1 MVMGRFAA
9 GMARGLLAAA
19 LLFPPGVSSA
29 AQSTQYT
36 YDALGRVLSAID
48 GSGRKVVYS
57 YDSAGN
63 RTRVSNG
70 AEFQE
75 IVPTA
80 WSASSNAGTTGLV
93 TANAMKDGDFS
104 ALASI
109 HATNTEANAWIA
121 ADLGSAKT
129 VNHIDVAP
137 AIATTVAAAPE
148 DLNGTVVEYSLDGA
162 KWSAAATIN
171 GVSPGATR
179 TVALGGISARYV
191 RIRRSI
197 SGQVALGDLRLFS
210 AAVANSPLIA
220 QPDSITSTGLAVTFD
235 PRINDQDLDGYAFT
249 VSSVED
255 PPHGAAVV
263 NAGVS
268 ITYTPDPGYF
278 GADSFLY
285 SVADGHNGTASARVT
300 VLVRPSTNHAPVAV
314 ADSFTV
320 SDRVTAVVDGL
331 NSLRPSANDYDADG
345 DVISITAKT
354 NPAHGVVTIVGGNVI
369 EYQPTVSYTGADT
382 FTYTISDGRGGSS
395 TATVTL
401 TLANSAPVAAP
412 DRVSVERGGVVTFD
426 PRLNDRD
433 PNGDAVTVTS
443 PSAPSKGSAV
453 LNPDQSITYSNSSG
467 SGADSLTYLLTDAR
481 GASTT
486 GFVTV
491 SISPNTPPKARSDTL
506 AASGVAVSMDPRAND
521 TDIDGDPLTVISVTQ
536 PTHGAAV
543 VSAGGTTVTYTPT
556 SGYFGDDRFTYA
568 VADDE
573 GAQATATVAVNALNV
588 EYLVVA
594 GGGGG
599 GINWPGGGGGGG
611 GGGLLRG
618 ETQMTSGA
626 LRTVTVGA
634 GGAGGY
640 PATGPDTVGV
650 SGGNSS
656 FGSLSAIGGGG
667 GRGYGAAKTGGSG
680 GGSSAAGTPGQ
691 GYPGGPAATAAQG
704 GGGGAAGPGG
714 AAYYTE
720 IYEEQDLGGA
730 GPGGPG
736 VDSDITGSVV
746 NYAAGGGSGG
756 HANEEMYIAP
766 GLAGGSSATN
776 GVYGYTAATAPAG
789 RGGGGGG
796 SGSNGLTGGVG
807 GAGGSGVVIV
817 RYSGAPKAAGGT
829 ITQLGSYTIHTFT
842 AGGTFTVTQ
851 TNTRPVANN
860 DSVSTPG
867 WRISFDPRVNDTD
880 PQGDP
885 LRVSS
890 VGAASHGATS
900 VDPGGLAITYR
911 PAAGY
916 VGTDAFS
923 YVVTDDSGG
932 TATATVSVTVT
943 AVSTG
948 RQFSIS
954 PAVNG
959 KTVWDLDA
967 DGPLKLSSAGTWTAT
982 PQQSFQAVVKAW
994 GAAGGSSYGPGGA
1007 GGYASGTVAFES
1019 GVSYRLDVGSGGGG
1033 RLQNVAGTP
1042 GGATTSDWGG
1052 SGGGFSAIRKTS
1064 GLTGVLVAGAG
1075 GGAGWSGIEPHFGRG
1090 GAGGGAAAQS
1100 GAGSSG
1106 GAGGTQTTGAAPY
1119 QGGSSGGRGGAG
1131 GGGFFGGDGGA
1142 GGVNANGGGG
1152 GSGYLHPT
1160 EVASG
1165 TLIAGVGAL
1174 PGNSADPDRGNA
1186 GDPFPDNSGSN
1197 GPGRPGRLVFP

>member
-1 MVMGRFAA
+1 MGRFAA
-9 GMARGLLAAA
+9 GMARGLLAVA
-19 LLFPPGVSSA
+19 LLSPPGVSSA
-29 AQSTQYT
+29 AQTTQYT

-48 GSGRKVVYS
+48 ANGRKVVYS

-75 IVPTA
+75 VVPTA

-109 HATNTEANAWIA
+109 HATNTQTNAWVM
-121 ADLGSAKT
+121 ADLGSVKT

-137 AIATTVAAAPE
+137 AIATAVAAAPE

-162 KWSAAATIN
+162 KWSSTATIN
-171 GVSPGATR
+171 GVSPGAAR

-191 RIRRSI
+191 RIRRAI

-220 QPDSITSTGLAVTFD
+220 QPDSITSAGGAATFD
-235 PRINDQDLDGYAFT
+235 PRTNDQDLDGYAFT

-255 PPHGAAVV
+255 PPHGTAVV

-320 SDRVTAVVDGL
+320 SDRVTALVDGL
-331 NSLRPSANDYDADG
+331 NSLRPSANDYDPDG
-345 DVISITAKT
+345 DVITITAKT
-354 NPAHGVVTIVGGNVI
+354 NPAHGVVNIVGGNII
-369 EYQPTVSYTGADT
+369 EYQPTASYTGTDS

-395 TATVTL
+395 PATVTL
-401 TLANSAPVAAP
+401 SVANAPPIAMP

-453 LNPDQSITYSNSSG
+453 LNPDQSITYSNSGG

-481 GASTT
+481 GAATT

-506 AASGVAVSMDPRAND
+506 AANGVTVSLDPRAND
-521 TDIDGDPLTVISVTQ
+521 TDVDGDPLTVISVTQ
-536 PTHGAAV
+536 PAHGAAV
-543 VSAGGTTVTYTPT
+543 VSAGGATVTYTPS
-556 SGYFGDDRFTYA
+556 SGYTGDDSFTYA

-573 GAQATATVAVNALNV
+573 GAQATATIAVNALNV

-599 GINWPGGGGGGG
+599 GFNWPGGGGGGG
-611 GGGLLRG
+611 AGGLLRG
-618 ETQMTSGA
+618 ETQMTLSS
-626 LRTVTVGA
+626 LRAVTVGA

-640 PATGPDTVGV
+640 PGTAPDTVGV

-667 GRGYGAAKTGGSG
+667 GRGFGAAKSGGSG

-704 GGGGAAGPGG
+704 GGGGASGVGG
-714 AAYYTE
+714 AAYYVDV
-720 IYEEQDLGGA
+720 YEDQDLGGA
-730 GPGGPG
+730 GAGGAG
-736 VDSDITGSVV
+736 VDSDITGSVL

-766 GLAGGSSATN
+766 GLAGGSSAAN
-776 GVYGYTAATAPAG
+776 GVYGNTAAAAPAG

-796 SGSNGLTGGVG
+796 SGSDGTTGGVG
-807 GAGGSGVVIV
+807 GAGGSGGVTL
-817 RYSGAPKAAGGT
+817 RYPGTPKFTGGT
-829 ITQLGSYTIHTFT
+829 ITQVGGYTIHQFTT
-842 AGGTFTVTQ
+842 AGAF
-851 TNTRPVANN
+851 TNTTLNAAPVAVN
-860 DSVSTPG
+860 DNVTTIPG
-867 WRISFDPRVNDTD
+867 TSQTFDPRINDTD
-880 PQGDP
+880 GNSDP
-885 LRVSS
+885 LTVVR
-890 VGAASHGATS
+890 VGAATKGTVTLNPTGQSVTYTS
-900 VDPGGLAITYR
+900 
-911 PAAGY
+911 AAGY
-916 VGTDAFS
+916 TGS
-923 YVVTDDSGG
+923 DSFTYTISDGSAS
-932 TATATVSVTVT
+932 ATATVNVTVNAVTTWNPADKSSAISLSGGNLLASNPAGGWKSARGTSSRSAGKRYFEVTVT
-943 AVSTG
+943 GTLLDLGVGLANASATMENYAGNDANGILVYAN
-948 RQFSIS
+948 
-954 PAVNG
+954 PA
-959 KTVWDLDA
+959 
-967 DGPLKLSSAGTWTAT
+967 AT
-982 PQQSFQAVVKAW
+982 LFV
-994 GAAGGSSYGPGGA
+994 Y
-1007 GGYASGTVAFES
+1007 
-1019 GVSYRLDVGSGGGG
+1019 
-1033 RLQNVAGTP
+1033 
-1042 GGATTSDWGG
+1042 
-1052 SGGGFSAIRKTS
+1052 
-1064 GLTGVLVAGAG
+1064 
-1075 GGAGWSGIEPHFGRG
+1075 
-1090 GAGGGAAAQS
+1090 GGAAVSAWTSSPIAS
-1100 GAGSSG
+1100 GAVIQVAVDLTAKRLWAKLSTDTVWNNSATNNPASGIGGIDITSQLAG
-1106 GAGGTQTTGAAPY
+1106 GA
-1119 QGGSSGGRGGAG
+1119 
-1131 GGGFFGGDGGA
+1131 
-1142 GGVNANGGGG
+1142 
-1152 GSGYLHPT
+1152 
-1160 EVASG
+1160 
-1165 TLIAGVGAL
+1165 
-1174 PGNSADPDRGNA
+1174 
-1186 GDPFPDNSGSN
+1186 
-1197 GPGRPGRLVFP
+1197 VFPAASVQSSNATLTANFGTSSFVGTAPAGFTLW